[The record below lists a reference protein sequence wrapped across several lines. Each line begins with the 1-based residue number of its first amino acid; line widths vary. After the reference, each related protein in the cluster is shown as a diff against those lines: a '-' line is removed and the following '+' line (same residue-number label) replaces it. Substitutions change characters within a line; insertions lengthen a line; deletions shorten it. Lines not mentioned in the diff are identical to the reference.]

1 MSAKRNNLN
10 TSGNTL
16 FNYFARSP
24 STPKSDKTVAKP
36 AASPLTSKKNTPTS
50 SKNLGAGKIAIYSDL
65 HIDMNV
71 RVCHLK
77 CLDC

>member
-24 STPKSDKTVAKP
+24 TTPKSDKPAAKP
-36 AASPLTSKKNTPTS
+36 MASPLTVKPSTPTS
-50 SKNLGAGKIAIYSDL
+50 SKTGTSGKL
-65 HIDMNV
+65 HSNWHDKTI
-71 RVCHLK
+71 CQT
-77 CLDC
+77 